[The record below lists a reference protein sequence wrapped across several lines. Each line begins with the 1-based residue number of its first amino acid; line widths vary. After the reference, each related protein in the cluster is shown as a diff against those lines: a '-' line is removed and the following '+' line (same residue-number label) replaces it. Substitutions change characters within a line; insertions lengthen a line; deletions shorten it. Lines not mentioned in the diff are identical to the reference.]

1 MRRPILSL
9 ALFVSLASPAAADE
23 VVVFAAASLKTA
35 LDRIATD
42 FQTSTGHSVVISY
55 AGSNTLAQQIIAG
68 APADIC
74 VSANQKWMDEV
85 ETPGLVTD
93 GIRA

>member
-42 FQTSTGHSVVISY
+42 FQTSTGHSAVSY
-55 AGSNTLAQQIIAG
+55 THLTL
-68 APADIC
+68 PTS
-74 VSANQKWMDEV
+74 V
-85 ETPGLVTD
+85 LV
-93 GIRA
+93 